1 MPITAPPI
9 RLLPESVS
17 ARMRSTLTIANIS
30 DVISELLQNAID
42 AGARNL
48 AITVNLGRN
57 SCVLEDDGHGIA
69 PEDMLLVGQEYAT
82 SKHPSTGD
90 FGFRGQALSA
100 ICGHSLT
107 TITSRV
113 ETSRRTVM
121 RRVSYGREVFTGAAP
136 EHLGLG
142 RSGTVVRVEGL
153 WGDMPVRV
161 KVREGADVDK
171 EWDDMKRGIV
181 MVLLSRGG
189 VGVVVKD
196 ENGDVKVRVRAVV
209 GSGWEVKVLKQV
221 YAIDIDGWE
230 KVVARMGGIGI
241 EGRIC
246 TRGSASK
253 GFQYLCSTEDING
266 YPVPMGTTL
275 LHEEIN
281 RLFASSSFGVTEED
295 DGAKRPKGNPKKGAD
310 RWAMFVL
317 RLECQRREMDVIG
330 GEGGTEGKAGLEGDN
345 LSAAI
350 GLLQKLIHE
359 FLKTHYFRPVPA
371 TTAKPQRGEGTTIR
385 APPQSALDLLG
396 GPRQRTPLGTLRR
409 STNAASSRTRDTG
422 GSSKSGDLGI
432 LASWSRVKSARVDPR
447 EEGGRQGSGF
457 SKAST
462 FSPPHPP
469 TGSHPTPGK
478 GRRGGSTDG
487 PGAPSDEFFE
497 WRDPVSQKT
506 HTVNFRTGNTV
517 TAKGPAP
524 GMSLVRVGM
533 KRPSTGDSFLGQRLG
548 DDGNSSKRAR
558 TEPLPEPKNPPGP
571 FIENLLRAW
580 ENPVFKPTDAPI
592 PRITL
597 HTSEFV
603 PGCAHPA
610 TNSPLFETA
619 STLGK
624 LTKTGLRNAEV
635 ISQVD
640 KKYVLIKM
648 AGITTSSSPDPSGLL
663 VIVDQHAADERVR
676 VEALFTELCSPEG
689 KPRGDQTGT
698 LGGNL
703 TYKISHRETELFTRH
718 RASFSEW
725 KIHYTITIGGREE
738 KEDPKQNTLTIT
750 SLPEMVSD
758 RCASQPSLAIDILRR
773 HIPVLEDTSTM
784 ALPSSTPTASSLDP
798 HAPLLSRC
806 PAALADMVNS
816 RACRSAIM
824 FNDPLEL
831 GECRVLIGKLA
842 ECKFPFQ
849 CAHGRPSMI
858 PLLDLSCVGAERR
871 VGRGVAF
878 EEVVK
883 GRSGGFRKDF
893 GRWVEREKE
902 RVWNGGG

>member
-1 MPITAPPI
+1 MPTTAPPPI

-17 ARMRSTLTIANIS
+17 ARMRSTLTITNIA

-48 AITVNLGRN
+48 AIAINLGRN

-82 SKHPSTGD
+82 SKYPSTGD

-100 ICGHSLT
+100 ICRHSLT
-107 TITSRV
+107 TITSRAD
-113 ETSRRTVM
+113 TSRRTVM
-121 RRVSYGREVFTGAAP
+121 RRVSYGREVFTGTAP
-136 EHLGLG
+136 EHLELG

-161 KVREGADVDK
+161 KVREGVDVDK

-209 GSGWEVKVLKQV
+209 GSGWEVKVLRQV
-221 YAIDIDGWE
+221 YAVDIDGWE

-253 GFQYLCSTEDING
+253 RFQYLYING

-281 RLFASSSFGVTEED
+281 RLFAASSFGVIEED
-295 DGAKRPKGNPKKGAD
+295 DGAKRLKGNSKKGAD

-317 RLECQRREMDVIG
+317 RVEYQRREIDVMG
-330 GEGGTEGKAGLEGDN
+330 GEGGTKGKAGLEGDN

-359 FLKTHYFRPVPA
+359 FLKTHYFRPALA
-371 TTAKPQRGEGTTIR
+371 TAAKPQRGEGTTIR
-385 APPQSALDLLG
+385 ASPQSALDLLG
-396 GPRQRTPLGTLRR
+396 KSRPRTPLGTLRR
-409 STNAASSRTRDTG
+409 NTNTTSSRTGNTG
-422 GSSKSGDLGI
+422 GLSRGGDLGI
-432 LASWSRVKSARVDPR
+432 LASWSRVRSARVDPR
-447 EEGGRQGSGF
+447 EEEGRRGSGF
-457 SKAST
+457 SKAT
-462 FSPPHPP
+462 FLPTPPP
-469 TGSHPTPGK
+469 TRSRPTLEKRK
-478 GRRGGSTDG
+478 GGGSTDG
-487 PGAPSDEFFE
+487 PDAPSDEFFE
-497 WRDPVSQKT
+497 WRNPVSRMT
-506 HTVNFRTGNTV
+506 YTVNSRTGNTV
-517 TAKGPAP
+517 TAKGPASS
-524 GMSLVRVGM
+524 MSVVRVGM
-533 KRPSTGDSFLGQRLG
+533 KRPSTGDPFLRRRLG
-548 DDGNSSKRAR
+548 DDGNTSKRAR
-558 TEPLPEPKNPPGP
+558 TEPLPEPENSPGP
-571 FIENLLRAW
+571 FIENLLRTW
-580 ENPVFKPTDAPI
+580 RNPVFKPTDAPI
-592 PRITL
+592 PQITL
-597 HTSEFV
+597 HTSEFM
-603 PGCAHPA
+603 PGCAHPT
-610 TNSPLFETA
+610 TNSPLFGTA

-624 LTKTGLRNAEV
+624 LTKTGLRNAEI

-640 KKYVLIKM
+640 KKYILIKM
-648 AGITTSSSPDPSGLL
+648 AGITTSSSLDPSGLL

-676 VEALFTELCSPEG
+676 VEALFAELCSPQE
-689 KPRGDQTGT
+689 KPQGDQTGT

-703 TYKISHRETELFTRH
+703 AYKISPRETELFIRH

-738 KEDPKQNTLTIT
+738 KEGLKQNTLTIT

-758 RCASQPSLAIDILRR
+758 RCTSEPSLAIDILRR
-773 HIPVLEDTSTM
+773 HIPVLEDTTTM
-784 ALPSSTPTASSLDP
+784 ARFSSTSTASSSDP

-806 PAALADMVNS
+806 PTALADMINS

-824 FNDPLEL
+824 FNDPLAL
-831 GECRVLIGKLA
+831 DECRVLIGKLA

-858 PLLDLSCVGAERR
+858 PLLDLSGVGAESGG
-871 VGRGVAF
+871 VGKGVTF
-878 EEVVK
+878 EEGVK
-883 GRSGGFRKDF
+883 GRGGGFRKDF
-893 GRWVEREKE
+893 GRWMEREKE
-902 RVWNGGG
+902 RVQRGDG